1 MEVVITILDH
11 NKGMWE
17 SLEESMELNGSEVDC
32 DCPGPPP
39 EFRLPPPPRPP
50 FLQEPHCSENSLS
63 EFEVCDAVPVI
74 DAELQ
79 SNPSLPPVVVIVV
92 CSIVLL
98 VMLLFVSIL
107 VWKHKRKMQNFLPC
121 KNSPQNHC
129 DVSGANAVIY
139 EDLTS
144 THLRANHLPTVA
156 PPSMEM
162 MDVKHRSA
170 APLPVLQHYGAGYPP
185 HLLGNASVFICPPP
199 RIDPYAEQELYN
211 PVYEE
216 LSNGSECRGSDSDQ
230 GEHGR
235 VRTGSEDEFAEDEL
249 SLAGDLAHRVV
260 GPTPPPANTLP
271 SRLRSKNSSVAGST
285 GNDLCRD
292 LDSSDADDRFKT
304 CETDSFLA
312 LRMANSRNTSLPPCR
327 RTQAAVRRPKSLD
340 RRRHR
345 GSPRNRGRPASPPP
359 KPQPPAGMEPAA
371 FHTGLLLTEN
381 GRLPSAPP
389 PAYHLPYN
397 SLYVRSSNPYESVLA
412 RPPEL
417 TSFRPPL
424 PPQNPPKNSS
434 SQDSF
439 NSDSGF
445 SNHTTSGGRAPSS
458 GGASSNRG
466 RPGELYDLRHP
477 LPPLLS

>member
-1 MEVVITILDH
+1 
-11 NKGMWE
+11 MWE
-17 SLEESMELNGSEVDC
+17 SLEASMELNGSEVDC

-50 FLQEPHCSENSLS
+50 FLQEPHCSENALS
-63 EFEVCDAVPVI
+63 EFETCDAVPVI
-74 DAELQ
+74 DAEFHSSPAL
-79 SNPSLPPVVVIVV
+79 PSVAVIAV

-98 VMLLFVSIL
+98 VMVLLVSVL

-156 PPSMEM
+156 PPSIEM
-162 MDVKHRSA
+162 MDVKQRSA
-170 APLPVLQHYGAGYPP
+170 VPLPVLQHYGAGFPP

-230 GEHGR
+230 GDQGR

-260 GPTPPPANTLP
+260 GPTPPPASTLP
-271 SRLRSKNSSVAGST
+271 SRLRSKNSSLAGST

-292 LDSSDADDRFKT
+292 LDSSDADDRLKT
-304 CETDSFLA
+304 SETDSFLA
-312 LRMANSRNTSLPPCR
+312 LRMANCRNMSLPPGR
-327 RTQAAVRRPKSLD
+327 RTQQAAGRRPKSLD

-345 GSPRNRGRPASPPP
+345 GSPRSRKPHASPPP
-359 KPQPPAGMEPAA
+359 PPGLEPAA
-371 FHTGLLLTEN
+371 FHAGLLLQDAG
-381 GRLPSAPP
+381 GRSPAAS

-397 SLYVRSSNPYESVLA
+397 SFYVRSSNPYETVLN

-445 SNHTTSGGRAPSS
+445 SNHTTSGGRATSS
-458 GGASSNRG
+458 GGASSTRG
-466 RPGELYDLRHP
+466 RTGELYDLRHP